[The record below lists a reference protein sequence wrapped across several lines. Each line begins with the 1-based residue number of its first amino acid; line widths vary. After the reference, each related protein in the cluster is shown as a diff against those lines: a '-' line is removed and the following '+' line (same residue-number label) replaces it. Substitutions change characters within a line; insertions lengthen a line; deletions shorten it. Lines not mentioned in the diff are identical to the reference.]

1 MHAGIALRDHG
12 LYLGH
17 AMAQALGGRYGLP
30 HGALNA
36 ICLPAAMRFNG
47 ATEPIGVERVEELA
61 RLCGFTS
68 LRDLE
73 VPEGDLREIAE
84 ATAVRGGAQANPR
97 PASVDQIEE
106 LLLSIW

>member
-1 MHAGIALRDHG
+1 
-12 LYLGH
+12 
-17 AMAQALGGRYGLP
+17 
-30 HGALNA
+30 
-36 ICLPAAMRFNG
+36 MRFNG

-61 RLCGFTS
+61 RLCGFTR

-84 ATAVRGGAQANPR
+84 ATAVRGGAKANPR
-97 PASVDQIEE
+97 PASVEQIEE